1 MKGWKTIMYIGI
13 MGNTGPVVDE
23 NEAFDYAMD
32 NITRGELKEEFGDEI
47 IDWFF
52 SGNWIKEPEND

>member
-1 MKGWKTIMYIGI
+1 MYRGI
-13 MGNTGPVVDE
+13 MGNTGIEIDE
-23 NEAFDYAMD
+23 SEAFEYAMD

-47 IDWFF
+47 IEWFF

>member
-1 MKGWKTIMYIGI
+1 MYKGI
-13 MGNTGPVVDE
+13 MGNTGTVVDE
-23 NEAFDYAMD
+23 NDAFEYAMD
-32 NITRGELKEEFGDEI
+32 NITRSELKEEFGDEI